1 MGWPLFGWQKLI
13 SLGLIGIF
21 PVCVSAQESSAA
33 ILRTNGQDTYVNG
46 KPIPASIAIFT
57 DDLIETQKKS
67 VARIDIAGSTAEI
80 SPDSMVQFEGDVL
93 VLDHGSVS
101 VNTSRGLRVRV
112 GCLTVI
118 PVNTTAWTHYDV
130 SDTNGTMNVSA
141 LQSDVYINERK
152 KNFEDTR
159 PTDSSGRSI
168 VRQGENKKRED
179 KCGAGYIP
187 PSQPVQGIG
196 PILNSPWAKWS
207 AGAIVGGITCYAVCR
222 GDNPVSNSKP

>member
-1 MGWPLFGWQKLI
+1 M
-13 SLGLIGIF
+13 IGIF
-21 PVCVSAQESSAA
+21 PVCVSAQESSGA

-46 KPIPASIAIFT
+46 KLIPASIAIFP
-57 DDLIETQKKS
+57 DDLIETQQKAA
-67 VARIDIAGSTAEI
+67 ARIEITGSTAEI

-93 VLDHGSVS
+93 VLDHGNVS

-112 GCLTVI
+112 GCLTVV
-118 PVNTTAWTHYDV
+118 PVNTTAWTHYEV
-130 SDTNGTMNVSA
+130 SDTNGTMDVSA

-159 PTDSSGRSI
+159 QTDHSGSGRSI
-168 VRQGENKKRED
+168 VRQGENNKRED
-179 KCGAGYIP
+179 KCGAGYFH

-207 AGAIVGGITCYAVCR
+207 AVAVVGGITCWAVCR
-222 GDNPVSNSKP
+222 GDDPLSNDKP